1 MRNAKINLLQ
11 SGQGREDNML
21 LRMILAAGF
30 IFVGFLLVA
39 IAWYYISAVR
49 DSTSGLTKEQKKELW
64 RAFISGEL

>member
-1 MRNAKINLLQ
+1 
-11 SGQGREDNML
+11 ML
-21 LRMILAAGF
+21 LRIILAAGF